1 MPFYFKK
8 EFSDKTDYFL
18 IMSTLLENLYRYDKY
33 NIKNVKSQVICIFVF
48 IFIFKKQA
56 FFSF

>member
-8 EFSDKTDYFL
+8 EFFRTNPTIL

-33 NIKNVKSQVICIFVF
+33 NT
-48 IFIFKKQA
+48 
-56 FFSF
+56 